1 MDPAQSSPDTLVIGG
16 GLIGCLC
23 AYELARRGQRVTV
36 VERGDL
42 ERESSWAGAGILSP
56 IQPWRYPDA
65 LSTLVN
71 LSLARYDTLVP
82 ELLGATGIDPQ
93 RRQCGMVI
101 PVFAE
106 DEWQELDPAAAWSE
120 RFGWEYERLDAT
132 QARAVEPALAADCL
146 GADYWPN
153 VGQVRNPRLAA
164 AARAACESVGVR
176 FHTHTE
182 VIAFRRDGERLD
194 AAIIPDGELTA
205 DQFLLAAGAWSGGLG
220 HALDLELPVVPVK
233 GQILLLRTA
242 PETVRR
248 IVKHPGAYFVPRV
261 DGRVLVGATMERAD
275 FDKTPTLW
283 ALRSLANA
291 AAFLL
296 PPLDGAEVE
305 RQWAGLRPGT
315 PDGLPY
321 LGRVPAVANL
331 FVATGHY
338 RNGVVLAPAT
348 AEVMAGLMSGE
359 APDIDLDPFSVGRPV
374 PEDHPLGMPAAA
386 P

>member
-1 MDPAQSSPDTLVIGG
+1 MDPTQRSPDTLVIGG

-23 AYELARRGQRVTV
+23 AYELARRGQQVAV
-36 VERGDL
+36 VERGDV

-65 LSTLVN
+65 LSALVN

-82 ELLGATGIDPQ
+82 ELLGETGIDPQ
-93 RRQCGMVI
+93 RRRCGMVI

-106 DEWQELDPAAAWSE
+106 DEWPDLDPAPGWSE
-120 RFGWEYERLDAT
+120 RFGWDYQRLDAA

-146 GADYWPN
+146 GADYWPE

-164 AARAACESVGVR
+164 AARAACNAAGVQ

-182 VIAFRRDGERLD
+182 VIAFRSDGDRLA

-205 DQFLLAAGAWSGGLG
+205 GQFLLAAGAWSGGLG
-220 HALDLELPVVPVK
+220 HALNLELPVAPVK
-233 GQILLLRTA
+233 GQILLLRTT
-242 PETVRR
+242 PDTVRR
-248 IVKHPGAYFVPRV
+248 IVKHPAAYFVPRV

-321 LGRVPAVANL
+321 LGQAPGRENL

-348 AEVMAGLMSGE
+348 GEIMAQLMTSEEPGVDL
-359 APDIDLDPFSVGRPV
+359 APFAVGRPV
-374 PEDHPLGMPAAA
+374 LEDHPLGLPAAA

>member
-1 MDPAQSSPDTLVIGG
+1 
-16 GLIGCLC
+16 
-23 AYELARRGQRVTV
+23 
-36 VERGDL
+36 
-42 ERESSWAGAGILSP
+42 
-56 IQPWRYPDA
+56 
-65 LSTLVN
+65 
-71 LSLARYDTLVP
+71 
-82 ELLGATGIDPQ
+82 
-93 RRQCGMVI
+93 MVI

-106 DEWQELDPAAAWSE
+106 NEWQDLEPAAGWSA
-120 RFGWEYERLDAT
+120 RFGWDYQRLDA
-132 QARAVEPALAADCL
+132 ADAHAVEPALAADCL
-146 GADYWPN
+146 GADYWPA

-164 AARAACESVGVR
+164 AARAACNAAGVQ
-176 FHTHTE
+176 FHTHNE
-182 VIAFRRDGERLD
+182 VIGFRRDGKRLT
-194 AAIIPDGELTA
+194 AAIVADDELTA

-220 HALDLELPVVPVK
+220 DALGLELPVAPVK

-291 AAFLL
+291 AAYLL

-321 LGRVPAVANL
+321 LGRAPDYPNL

-348 AEVMAGLMSGE
+348 AEVMARLMVGH
-359 APDIDLDPFSVGRPV
+359 APGIDLAPFAVDRPAPV
-374 PEDHPLGMPAAA
+374 DHPLGLPAAA

>member
-1 MDPAQSSPDTLVIGG
+1 MDHPDTLVIGG

-23 AYELARRGQRVTV
+23 AYELACRGQRVAV

-42 ERESSWAGAGILSP
+42 EREASWAGAGILSP

-65 LSTLVN
+65 LSELVN

-82 ELLGATGIDPQ
+82 ELLGTTGIDPQ
-93 RRQCGMVI
+93 RRSCGMVI

-106 DEWQELDPAAAWSE
+106 NEWQDLEPAAGWSA
-120 RFGWEYERLDAT
+120 RFGWDYQRLDAAE
-132 QARAVEPALAADCL
+132 ARAVEPALAADCL
-146 GADYWPN
+146 GADYWPA

-164 AARAACESVGVR
+164 AARAACNAAGVQ
-176 FHTHTE
+176 FHTHNE
-182 VIAFRRDGERLD
+182 VIGFRRDGKRLT
-194 AAIIPDGELTA
+194 AAIVADDELTA

-220 HALDLELPVVPVK
+220 DALGLELPVAPVK

-291 AAFLL
+291 AAYLL

-321 LGRVPAVANL
+321 LGRAPDYPNL

-348 AEVMAGLMSGE
+348 AEVMARLMVGH
-359 APDIDLDPFSVGRPV
+359 APGIDLAPFAVDRPAPV
-374 PEDHPLGMPAAA
+374 DHPLGLPAAA

>member
-1 MDPAQSSPDTLVIGG
+1 MEPAQSLPDILIIGG

-23 AYELARRGQRVTV
+23 AYELARRGQRVAV

-65 LSTLVN
+65 LSALVN

-93 RRQCGMVI
+93 RRPCGMVI

-106 DEWQELDPAAAWSE
+106 DEWRELDPAAAWSA
-120 RFGWEYERLDAT
+120 RFAWEYQRLEAAE
-132 QARAVEPALAADCL
+132 ARAVEPALAPDCL
-146 GADYWPN
+146 GADYWPD

-164 AARAACESVGVR
+164 AARTACTAVGVR
-176 FHTHTE
+176 FHTHNE
-182 VIAFRRDGERLD
+182 VIGFRRDGDRL
-194 AAIIPDGELTA
+194 AAAVIADGELAA

-220 HALDLELPVVPVK
+220 HALDLELPVAPVK

-248 IVKHPGAYFVPRV
+248 IVKHPAAYFVPRV

-296 PPLDGAEVE
+296 PCLDGAEVE

-321 LGRVPAVANL
+321 LGRAPGYANL

-348 AEVMAGLMSGE
+348 AEVMARLMGGE
-359 APDIDLDPFSVGRPV
+359 EPGIDLAPFAVDRSVTEG
-374 PEDHPLGMPAAA
+374 HPLGLPAAA